1 MSNSVTVKICTGTA
15 CYVMGGANLLML
27 EDYLPLDLKEK
38 VKIEG
43 TPCLGYCKLG
53 EKGKAPFAVVN
64 DETISEAT
72 LTSVIEKI
80 KNVLG

>member
-15 CYVMGGANLLML
+15 CYVMGGANLLLL
-27 EDYLPLDLKEK
+27 EDYLPENLKDK
-38 VKIEG
+38 VTIEG
-43 TPCLGYCKLG
+43 TPCLGFCKLG

-64 DETISEAT
+64 DETICEAT
-72 LTSVIEKI
+72 LNGVIEKI